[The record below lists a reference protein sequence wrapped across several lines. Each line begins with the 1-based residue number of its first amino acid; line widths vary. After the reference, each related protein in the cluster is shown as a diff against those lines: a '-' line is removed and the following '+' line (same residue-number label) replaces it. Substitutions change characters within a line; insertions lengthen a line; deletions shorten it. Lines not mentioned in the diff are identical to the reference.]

1 MFTLSHH
8 QRVLTVDKP
17 LVMGILNLTPDSF
30 YARSRVQELDELL
43 KKALSMVQAG
53 ATILDLGGQSTRPGS
68 ERVSANEEI
77 DRVLPAIELLQKELP
92 ATFLSIDTYYA
103 SVAKEAVLAGAF
115 MVNDISAGTLDTDM
129 LITVATLKVPYVL
142 MHSRGTPSTM
152 QSMTTYS
159 HVTQDVI
166 DSLMKKMQECKALGI
181 SDIVVDPGLGFAK
194 TIPQNFQLLREL
206 ELFQAL
212 RAPLLIGLSR
222 KSFIYKTLQTSPE
235 QALNGSTFLHAFAL
249 QKGASILR
257 VHDVREAVEAVR
269 LYEELRIN

>member
-17 LVMGILNLTPDSF
+17 LVMGILNITPDSF
-30 YARSRVQELDELL
+30 YAGSRVQELDELL
-43 KKALSMVQAG
+43 KKAIAMVQAG
-53 ATILDLGGQSTRPGS
+53 ATILDLGGQSTRPDS

-92 ATFLSIDTYYA
+92 NTFLSIDTYYA
-103 SVAKEAVLAGAF
+103 SVAKESVLAGAF
-115 MVNDISAGTLDTDM
+115 MVNDISAGTLDTAM
-129 LITVATLKVPYVL
+129 LTTVASLNVPYVL

-159 HVTQDVI
+159 QLTQVVFDF
-166 DSLMKKMQECKALGI
+166 LAQKMQECKALGI
-181 SDIVVDPGLGFAK
+181 SDIVIDPGVGFAK

-206 ELFQAL
+206 ELFQTL
-212 RAPLLIGLSR
+212 NAPLLIGLSR

-257 VHDVREAVEAVR
+257 VHDVREAAEAIR
-269 LYEELRIN
+269 LYEELKIN

>member
-30 YARSRVQELDELL
+30 YQGSRVQALDEML
-43 KKALSMVQAG
+43 KKAVAMVQSG

-68 ERVSANEEI
+68 ERISAKEEA
-77 DRVLPAIELLQKELP
+77 DRVVPAIELLQKEIP
-92 ATFLSIDTYYA
+92 DTFLSIDTYYA
-103 SVAKEAVLAGAF
+103 AVAKEAVLAGAF
-115 MVNDISAGTLDTDM
+115 MVNDISAGNMDNDM
-129 LITVATLKVPYVL
+129 LTTVAALKVPYVL

-152 QSMTTYS
+152 QNMTSYS
-159 HVTQDVI
+159 NVTREVI
-166 DSLMKKMQECKALGI
+166 DFLSLKMQECKSLGI

-206 ELFQAL
+206 DLFQSL
-212 RAPLLIGLSR
+212 HTPLLVGLSR
-222 KSFIYKTLQTSPE
+222 KSFIYKTLQTSSE
-235 QALNGSTFLHAFAL
+235 LALNGSTFLHAFAL

-257 VHDVREAVEAVR
+257 VHDVREAAEAIR
-269 LYEELRIN
+269 LYHELMFS

>member
-30 YARSRVQELDELL
+30 YSGSRVQALDEML
-43 KKALSMVQAG
+43 KKALAMVEDG

-68 ERVSANEEI
+68 ERISANEEAE
-77 DRVLPAIELLQKELP
+77 RVVPAIELLQKEIP
-92 ATFLSIDTYYA
+92 DTFLSIDTYYA

-115 MVNDISAGTLDTDM
+115 MVNDISAGTLDNEM
-129 LITVATLKVPYVL
+129 LTTVAALKVPYVL

-152 QSMTTYS
+152 QNMTSYS
-159 HVTQDVI
+159 NVTQEII
-166 DSLMKKMQECKALGI
+166 DFLLQKMQACKALGI
-181 SDIVVDPGLGFAK
+181 LDLVIDPGLGFAK

-206 ELFQAL
+206 DLFQTL
-212 RAPLLIGLSR
+212 NAPLLIGLSR

-235 QALNGSTFLHAFAL
+235 LALNGSTFLHAFAL

-257 VHDVREAVEAVR
+257 VHDVREAAEAIR

>member
-17 LVMGILNLTPDSF
+17 LVMGILNITPDSF
-30 YARSRVQELDELL
+30 YAGSRVQELDELL
-43 KKALSMVQAG
+43 KKAIAMVQAG
-53 ATILDLGGQSTRPGS
+53 ATILDLGGQSTRPDS

-77 DRVLPAIELLQKELP
+77 DRVLPAIKLLHKELP
-92 ATFLSIDTYYA
+92 NTFLSIDTYYA
-103 SVAKEAVLAGAF
+103 SVAKESVLAGAF
-115 MVNDISAGTLDTDM
+115 MVNDISAGTLDTAM
-129 LITVATLKVPYVL
+129 LTTVASLNVPYVL

-159 HVTQDVI
+159 QLTQEVLDF
-166 DSLMKKMQECKALGI
+166 LAQKMQECKALGI
-181 SDIVVDPGLGFAK
+181 SDIVIDPGVGFAK

-206 ELFQAL
+206 ELFQTL
-212 RAPLLIGLSR
+212 NAPLLIGLSR

-257 VHDVREAVEAVR
+257 VHDVREAAEAIR
-269 LYEELRIN
+269 LYEELKIN